1 MNVTMIGAGR
11 VGLVGAACLA
21 ELGLNV
27 HCVDKMAKRID
38 GLREG
43 TMPFR
48 EPGLAELVR
57 KNARAGRL
65 SFSTS
70 LDEAVDRSLVLF
82 IAVGTEDE
90 APGRPNLKDLFEVGR
105 QIARVMK
112 EYKVLAIKST
122 VPPGTARR
130 LAAELK
136 NEAAPAFD
144 IVSNPEFLREGS
156 AIENFM
162 RPDRVVL
169 GGNSQYALA
178 IMRDI
183 YRPLYLSETPIVT
196 TDNDTAELAKYACN
210 AFLSVK
216 ISFINEMANICDSL
230 GLNVSDVAR
239 VLGLDRR
246 IGPKFLHA
254 GPGFGG
260 SCLPKDTRALIA
272 AARGAGCEVPVVEG
286 AYRTNQALRAYL
298 VDQLKSVV
306 GPLGGRLIGVLGLSY
321 KAGTDD
327 VRESPAIEF
336 VRLLLEEGATVQ
348 AFDPAAN
355 GAISAALEHDR
366 LRVVSDPYEA
376 AAHADAVT
384 ILTEWGEFRDLDLR
398 KLQNAMDG
406 NVIQDTRN
414 IFRPDMAVA
423 HGFVYLGRGRGT
435 HGVRKEPRSPSPP
448 DRSEAA
454 NGRPPVESAAAAGGA
469 FTVTM
474 AGPEEDA
481 P

>member
-1 MNVTMIGAGR
+1 M
-11 VGLVGAACLA
+11 
-21 ELGLNV
+21 
-27 HCVDKMAKRID
+27 
-38 GLREG
+38 
-43 TMPFR
+43 
-48 EPGLAELVR
+48 
-57 KNARAGRL
+57 
-65 SFSTS
+65 
-70 LDEAVDRSLVLF
+70 
-82 IAVGTEDE
+82 
-90 APGRPNLKDLFEVGR
+90 
-105 QIARVMK
+105 
-112 EYKVLAIKST
+112 
-122 VPPGTARR
+122 
-130 LAAELK
+130 
-136 NEAAPAFD
+136 
-144 IVSNPEFLREGS
+144 
-156 AIENFM
+156 
-162 RPDRVVL
+162 
-169 GGNSQYALA
+169 
-178 IMRDI
+178 
-183 YRPLYLSETPIVT
+183 
-196 TDNDTAELAKYACN
+196 
-210 AFLSVK
+210 
-216 ISFINEMANICDSL
+216 
-230 GLNVSDVAR
+230 
-239 VLGLDRR
+239 
-246 IGPKFLHA
+246 
-254 GPGFGG
+254 
-260 SCLPKDTRALIA
+260 
-272 AARGAGCEVPVVEG
+272 VEG

-327 VRESPAIEF
+327 VRESPAMEF